1 MKQIKC
7 EVEMT
12 PGAVERITD
21 AFVDLY
27 RKIQKGLHTG
37 PEKTEEEKSA

>member
-21 AFVDLY
+21 AFIELY
-27 RKIQKGLHTG
+27 RKIQNGLHTG
-37 PEKTEEEKSA
+37 PVDKQEEKSA